1 MKKYKYLLL
10 SLILI
15 LFIINIKLVISSTYN
30 ASLLFFNKVFVSIF
44 PFIIL
49 CDILIYFDYHIF
61 LKNTIGKFISKI
73 FNIDAS
79 TSIIFILSI
88 LTSHPANSVYI
99 KDMLDNNEID
109 IKTANKILCFTYFP
123 SISFVIGTIGI
134 GLYNSFKIGIILYL
148 FCFLNN
154 ILIGIYLRKDKSTSI
169 NKNIISKDKNL
180 FDTLRKSILKGIN
193 TSIIILGNLI
203 IFTIISNLLIKYI
216 NIDKSFISI
225 ISGILELTNGI
236 VSISSLNINL
246 TIKLTITLFILCF
259 SGFSIIFQS
268 ISILN
273 VYKIN
278 IKKILTMKL
287 VFSIFTSLLFY
298 FLINLLNL
306 CL

>member
-1 MKKYKYLLL
+1 MKKYKYILL
-10 SLILI
+10 SLVLI

-73 FNIDAS
+73 FNIDPS

-109 IKTANKILCFTYFP
+109 INTANKILCFTYFP

-154 ILIGIYLRKDKSTSI
+154 VLIGIFLRKDKSISI
-169 NKNIISKDKNL
+169 NRNNISKDKNL

-193 TSIIILGNLI
+193 TSMIILGNLI

-216 NIDKSFISI
+216 SIDKSFISI

-236 VSISSLNINL
+236 VSISSLNRNII
-246 TIKLTITLFILCF
+246 IKLTITLFILCF

-298 FLINLLNL
+298 SLINLLNL